1 MSDVEFI
8 HDAVSRVLADTVTLA
23 SIQEAENRKVPIPL
37 FDALTDT
44 GISLMLAPEE
54 YGGVN
59 ANLSAALSV
68 LRAAGAAAAP
78 GPVLE
83 TILAQRLLTQAGLG
97 PTGGLSTLLFA
108 QPLDG
113 PAPGATFWAAP
124 PPFLEGPWGGL
135 AKHFL
140 AVWDSGPGVRL
151 VVSDGIACPPVPA
164 AAEGGSPRD
173 QLKAGTIPVT
183 SSL

>member
-8 HDAVSRVLADTVTLA
+8 HDAVSRVLANTVTLA
-23 SIQEAENRKVPIPL
+23 SIQEAEKRKVPIQL
-37 FDALTDT
+37 FDALADT

-108 QPLDG
+108 QPLDW
-113 PAPGATFWAAP
+113 PAPGPSFWAAP
-124 PPFLEGPWGGL
+124 PPFHEGP
-135 AKHFL
+135 
-140 AVWDSGPGVRL
+140 SGQLPKPL
-151 VVSDGIACPPVPA
+151 LLLSDPL
-164 AAEGGSPRD
+164 PR
-173 QLKAGTIPVT
+173 
-183 SSL
+183 

>member
-23 SIQEAENRKVPIPL
+23 SIQEAEKRKVPIQL
-37 FDALTDT
+37 FDALADT

-97 PTGGLSTLLFA
+97 PTGGLSPLLFA

-113 PAPGATFWAAP
+113 PAPGAGFWEACAWLSVIAVPGAPCRGPMKRGSHETHCRAKTFPSPAR
-124 PPFLEGPWGGL
+124 
-135 AKHFL
+135 FL
-140 AVWDSGPGVRL
+140 AVLPTTNSC
-151 VVSDGIACPPVPA
+151 APPRYFGQVNF
-164 AAEGGSPRD
+164 
-173 QLKAGTIPVT
+173 
-183 SSL
+183 